1 MTWVRYQETRQSR
14 SEFLIDVPGDVTDKG
29 DDAIA
34 AWIEQHLEDRRRT
47 SYSDPDEGYVDFEF
61 LDYDVPPATVRHE
74 LAELEQ
80 ALAAFGATLEATD

>member
-1 MTWVRYQETRQSR
+1 MTWVRYHETTQSR
-14 SEFLIDVPGDVTDKG
+14 SEFLIDVPGEVTDQG

-34 AWIEQHLEDRRRT
+34 DWIDQHLDDRQRT
-47 SYSDPDEGYVDFEF
+47 SYSDPAYGDVDFEF

-80 ALAAFGATLEATD
+80 ALAAFDATLEA